1 MAGTTADRPDHS
13 GPPRRADHPERR
25 EPDDVRGAARRR
37 LNANPWNLLLLI
49 PLVATLFP
57 AFYNRTG
64 PELAGWP
71 FFYWYQ
77 MVAIP
82 GSVLITL
89 VVYRATRG
97 ER

>member
-1 MAGTTADRPDHS
+1 MAGTTADRADRS
-13 GPPRRADHPERR
+13 GRPERG

-37 LNANPWNLLLLI
+37 LNANPWNLLLLV

>member
-1 MAGTTADRPDHS
+1 MAGTTAGRPDRS
-13 GPPRRADHPERR
+13 GRPQRPEA
-25 EPDDVRGAARRR
+25 DDVRGAARRR
-37 LNANPWNLLLLI
+37 LNANPWNLLLLV

-82 GSVLITL
+82 GSVLVTL

>member
-1 MAGTTADRPDHS
+1 MAGTTADRPDRS
-13 GPPRRADHPERR
+13 GRPERR

-77 MVAIP
+77 MLAIP
-82 GSVLITL
+82 GSVLVTL